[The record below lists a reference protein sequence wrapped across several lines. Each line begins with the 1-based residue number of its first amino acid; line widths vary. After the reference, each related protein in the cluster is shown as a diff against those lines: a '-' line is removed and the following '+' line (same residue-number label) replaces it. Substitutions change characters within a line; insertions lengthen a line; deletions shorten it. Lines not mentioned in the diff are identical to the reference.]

1 MLLGLGLL
9 QTADLHSLIS
19 MCLCVL
25 CIITLLYQ
33 AYGITKQRSHVV
45 VKVGDVEKQT
55 TIGIGEPFRQQAAD
69 THTWQLQHAIMQQ
82 LSCRHGWAVCQQL
95 WPAGA

>member
-9 QTADLHSLIS
+9 QTADLSSLIS
-19 MCLCVL
+19 VRLCVSCVL
-25 CIITLLYQ
+25 RPLLQ

-55 TIGIGEPFRQQAAD
+55 TIGIGEPLPAAQAAC
-69 THTWQLQHAIMQQ
+69 QLQHTSKQQ
-82 LSCRHGWAVCQQL
+82 IC
-95 WPAGA
+95 